1 MPESRRAPSTAPPYA
16 RPSTPASGPKLRESA
31 PPASA
36 PPASSSFARRS
47 GVPAPWPP
55 PSSAPPPSDD
65 LILALPCPRDQIE
78 PATLFRSTWIVSSL
92 QSLRERGHFERY
104 DALVTHHRDEVFQ
117 CVAGTWLDMPTA
129 HAHYAAC
136 DALHLPIDEQ
146 LAMGRAV
153 GGRAQGT
160 ILQTTV
166 KAARGVGVTPWTI
179 LPQFDRL
186 WRRGANGGGISVLRT
201 GPKEARVEIIGCALF
216 DIAYFRNA
224 FRGVL
229 LGIGD
234 MFCRSPYVHDV
245 TRRTPGEVAFQL
257 QWV

>member
-1 MPESRRAPSTAPPYA
+1 VAPGAPRPVTPST
-16 RPSTPASGPKLRESA
+16 RPGDEL
-31 PPASA
+31 
-36 PPASSSFARRS
+36 
-47 GVPAPWPP
+47 VV
-55 PSSAPPPSDD
+55 
-65 LILALPCPRDQIE
+65 ALPCPREQVL

-92 QSLRERGHFERY
+92 QLLRERGHFARY
-104 DALVTHHRDEVFQ
+104 DGLVVSHRNEILKYI
-117 CVAGTWLDMPTA
+117 AGTWLDIELA
-129 HAHYAAC
+129 HSHYAAC
-136 DALHLPIDEQ
+136 DALDLPIEEQ

-166 KAARGVGVTPWTI
+166 KAARGAGVTPWTI

-186 WRRGANGGGISVLRT
+186 WRRGANGGGISVTKT
-201 GPKEARVEIIGCALF
+201 GPKEARVEVIGCALF
-216 DIAYFRNA
+216 DILYFRNA

-234 MFCRSPYVHDV
+234 MFCRSPYVHDLSK
-245 TRRTPGEVAFQL
+245 RCSGEASFQL